1 MIFLNAPISQDKIID
16 LLNSYNENGVSFKLK
31 SKNGMKLVF
40 ETTADDLEAAAKLAK
55 SLIKAQSWGMVLY
68 FQAGVE
74 K

>member
-1 MIFLNAPISQDKIID
+1 MIFLNAPIQQDKIID
-16 LLNSYNENGVSFKLK
+16 LLNNYNEDGVTFKLK

-40 ETTADDLEAAAKLAK
+40 ETNMDDLEAAAALAK
-55 SLIKAQSWGMVLY
+55 STIKKQSWGTVLY